1 MVKMKRYLRPA
12 HTWQEWES
20 FDPETDWDVP
30 AFEDYTYQD
39 EWHAVYTIQLGEL
52 VQSGVFDWTRPE
64 LDWSSAALDSE
75 QYSRVC
81 AYFIER
87 FRYREISITPA
98 LEWFQMLKRKLVFE
112 LMPKYKPMYE
122 VITEGI
128 NPLAKEDEYFKERKI
143 NSDYPET
150 LLSENADY
158 ISDGYDV
165 ENERI
170 LVNTI
175 GDGMQDYVAKYRYVD
190 ELLLDELE
198 SMFICMYTSYVN
210 GF

>member
-1 MVKMKRYLRPA
+1 MKTTWACWEVVKMKRYLKPA
-12 HTWQEWES
+12 HTWQEWET
-20 FDPETDWDVP
+20 FDPETDWPEFV
-30 AFEDYTYQD
+30 EDYD
-39 EWHAVYTIQLGEL
+39 E
-52 VQSGVFDWTRPE
+52 
-64 LDWSSAALDSE
+64 SSAALDSE

-122 VITEGI
+122 VIAEGI

-158 ISDGYDV
+158 ISDG
-165 ENERI
+165 
-170 LVNTI
+170 I
-175 GDGMQDYVAKYRYVD
+175 GW
-190 ELLLDELE
+190 LDEQ
-198 SMFICMYTSYVN
+198 C
-210 GF
+210 